1 MLAVITLFAMLMIED
16 ADADQAVNHTHNTQP
31 PDASPHCWTGRIEQ
45 DTTWRDTVYV
55 IGDVTI
61 VSGATLT
68 LAPDTQVHFMP
79 YRDDTQ
85 GGLDSTRTELI
96 VEGRLHAQAE
106 GIVFRS
112 AAATSLGA
120 DWYGIVVERGGF
132 ADVSN
137 ATIRD
142 GRRCLYA
149 KRGGRVTMD
158 HIAFANCGKQT
169 RVSLSQRSATSA
181 SDSKQVDA
189 RLVADGLRATPD
201 SLVESRGFMSTG
213 KRVALKLIT
222 GTVGGLMGVVIVA
235 EALPCYWKDYQG
247 DRPIFCDSLGP
258 ALLYGYPA
266 GIAIGVSQ
274 VAVKTVDP
282 RVRSEMSLI
291 KSLGVSLGGSAVGLI
306 GGILL
311 THVNDD
317 VFWPSFL
324 VGPIVGA
331 TWASERW
338 CPPPA
343 AHRISVGLMPNPRG
357 SLSAVAA
364 LRF

>member
-1 MLAVITLFAMLMIED
+1 MLAVVALFAMLMVE
-16 ADADQAVNHTHNTQP
+16 AVKAEQAGNTP
-31 PDASPHCWTGRIEQ
+31 LPDAAFDYWTGRTGH
-45 DTTWRDTVYV
+45 DLARHRLCRRRCDH
-55 IGDVTI
+55 
-61 VSGATLT
+61 
-68 LAPDTQVHFMP
+68 LAPDTQVRFLP
-79 YRDDTQ
+79 YHDDTQ
-85 GGLDSTRTELI
+85 GDLDSTRAELI
-96 VEGRLHAQAE
+96 VEGRLNAQAE
-106 GIVFRS
+106 GIVFGS

-120 DWYGIVVERGGF
+120 DWYGIVVKPSGL

-137 ATIRD
+137 AMIRD
-142 GRRCLYA
+142 GLRCLYA
-149 KRGGRVTMD
+149 EIGGRVTMD
-158 HIAFANCGKQT
+158 HVAFANCGEPT
-169 RVSLSQRSATSA
+169 RVSLSQRSMASA

-222 GTVGGLMGVVIVA
+222 GTVGGLMGVMIVA
-235 EALPCYWKDYQG
+235 EALPCYWKDYHG

-258 ALLYGYPA
+258 ALLYGYPT

-317 VFWPSFL
+317 VFWPSFFI
-324 VGPIVGA
+324 GPIVGA
-331 TWASERW
+331 TWASEW
-338 CPPPA
+338 WYPPPA
-343 AHRISVGLMPNPRG
+343 ARRISVGLVPNPRG

>member
-1 MLAVITLFAMLMIED
+1 MLAVTTLFAMLMVED
-16 ADADQAVNHTHNTQP
+16 ADADQAFNHTGNTQL
-31 PDASPHCWTGRIEQ
+31 PDAYSGRIEQ
-45 DTTWRDTVYV
+45 NTTWRDTVYV

-61 VSGATLT
+61 ASGATLT
-68 LAPDTQVHFMP
+68 LAPDTQVLFLP

-85 GGLDSTRTELI
+85 GGLDSTRAELI

-112 AAATSLGA
+112 AATSLGA
-120 DWYGIVVERGGF
+120 DWYGIVVERGGL

-137 ATIRD
+137 AMIRD
-142 GRRCLYA
+142 GLRCLYA
-149 KRGGRVTMD
+149 KMGGRVTMD
-158 HIAFANCGKQT
+158 HIAFANCGEQT
-169 RVSLSQRSATSA
+169 GAALSQISTA
-181 SDSKQVDA
+181 SDSTQVNA
-189 RLVADGLRATPD
+189 HLVVNGLKATPD
-201 SLVESRGFMSTG
+201 SLVESSGFMSTG

-222 GTVGGLMGVVIVA
+222 GTIGGLMGVMIVA

-247 DRPIFCDSLGP
+247 DRPIFCDSLEP

-282 RVRSEMSLI
+282 RIRSEMSLI

-306 GGILL
+306 GGLLL

-317 VFWPSFL
+317 VFWPSFF

-331 TWASERW
+331 TWASEWW

-343 AHRISVGLMPNPRG
+343 VFPSV
-357 SLSAVAA
+357 
-364 LRF
+364 

>member
-1 MLAVITLFAMLMIED
+1 MSLMLAVVALLVMLMVEVAKAEQ
-16 ADADQAVNHTHNTQP
+16 ADNTQS
-31 PDASPHCWTGRIEQ
+31 PDAVLNYWTSRIEQ

-55 IGDVTI
+55 CGDVTI
-61 VSGATLT
+61 ASGATLT
-68 LAPDTQVHFMP
+68 LAPNTQVRFLPH
-79 YRDDTQ
+79 RDDTQ
-85 GGLDSTRTELI
+85 GGLDPTRVELI

-112 AAATSLGA
+112 AAAASLGA
-120 DWYGIVVERGGF
+120 DWYGIVVKRGGL

-137 ATIRD
+137 TMIRD

-149 KRGGRVTMD
+149 ERGRRVTMD
-158 HIAFANCGKQT
+158 HVAFANCGKPS
-169 RVSLSQRSATSA
+169 VSLSQTSA
-181 SDSKQVDA
+181 ASALDSTDA
-189 RLVADGLRATPD
+189 RLVVDGLRATPD
-201 SLVESRGFMSTG
+201 SLMESSGFMSTG

-222 GTVGGLMGVVIVA
+222 GTVGGLMGVMIVA

-274 VAVKTVDP
+274 VTVKTVDP
-282 RVRSEMSLI
+282 RVRSEISLI

-306 GGILL
+306 GGLLL

-317 VFWPSFL
+317 VFWPFFF

-331 TWASERW
+331 TWASEWW

-343 AHRISVGLMPNPRG
+343 ARRISVGLMPNPRG
-357 SLSAVAA
+357 SLFAVAA